1 MSVNNGVLMGHSM
14 DVLIVGKKRE
24 IMDRIG

>member
-14 DVLIVGKKRE
+14 DVLIVGRKRE